1 MEKKKEQG
9 KQPNREENPC
19 QQSALT
25 TWFEIQGST
34 WFDCYYGAQGE
45 KNKLKQRERQREM
58 KKEHSKTYQSVCLS
72 VPSAF
77 LPDGGGHRHINE
89 H

>member
-1 MEKKKEQG
+1 MEKKKKKEQG
-9 KQPNREENPC
+9 KQPSGEENSC

-34 WFDCYYGAQGE
+34 WFDCYYGARGD
-45 KNKLKQRERQREM
+45 KNKLKQRERQREI
-58 KKEHSKTYQSVCLS
+58 KRSNQKHISLS
-72 VPSAF
+72 VPSVF
-77 LPDGGGHRHINE
+77 IPDGGGHRHVNE